1 MKIRIIFQVV
11 FNPIILFQNHSN
23 IFERDLVY
31 KVVNYG
37 IKWLD
42 FVGRFSQYL

>member
-1 MKIRIIFQVV
+1 MF
-11 FNPIILFQNHSN
+11 LFQNHSN

-31 KVVNYG
+31 KVVNYE
-37 IKWLD
+37 IKWLG